1 MGIPENKTLEDR
13 GALKIQNPRG
23 PRTLE
28 DLESILIFPLID
40 SFESTAIV

>member
-23 PRTLE
+23 PRTLK
-28 DLESILIFPLID
+28 DPGLWKILNQF
-40 SFESTAIV
+40 